1 MIQVHDSPTMKPLQ
15 ASSGD
20 VLADRRAG
28 YAEMLFSSGDHA
40 AAADLMRDA
49 LDLSPGWALGWFRLG
64 EMREA
69 AGALDAAAEA
79 WTTALALDPRDRPG
93 AALKLALIGRAPP
106 VETSPSAFVEALF
119 DQYADTFDAAL
130 VEKLAYRVP
139 ALLADALHIQG
150 GRTFRLALDLGCGTG
165 LTGEVLRPYVQR
177 LEGFDISARMLGR
190 ARARGIYDRLE
201 KADLQDF
208 HYGGDRPDLVVAADV
223 LIYLGGLD
231 RVAKAVAGLLAPG
244 GLFAFSVELLAGE
257 GDFALQP
264 SRRYAH
270 SEPYIRRLL
279 GENGLDALWLEERV
293 IRQDRGE
300 PVTGL
305 IVLAKSL
312 LPVHGGE
319 KRSA

>member
-1 MIQVHDSPTMKPLQ
+1 MKPLQ

-20 VLADRRAG
+20 MLADRRAD

-49 LDLSPGWALGWFRLG
+49 LDLTPGWALGWFRLG

-79 WTTALALDPRDRPG
+79 WLAALRFDPRDRLG
-93 AALKLALIGRAPP
+93 AALRLALMGRVPRADAP
-106 VETSPSAFVEALF
+106 PSAFVEALF

-139 ALLADALHIQG
+139 ALLSDALHRQG
-150 GRTFRLALDLGCGTG
+150 GRIFDLALDLGCGTG
-165 LTGEVLRPYVQR
+165 LTGEMLRPFARR
-177 LEGFDISARMLGR
+177 LEGFDISARMLAK

-208 HYGGDRPDLVVAADV
+208 RYESGEPDLVVAADV
-223 LIYLGGLD
+223 FMYLGALA
-231 RVAKAVAGLLAPG
+231 RVTEAVAGLLARD
-244 GLFAFSVELLAGE
+244 GLFAFSVERLAGE
-257 GDFALQP
+257 GDFALLP

-270 SEPYIRRLL
+270 SEPYVRRVLA
-279 GENGLDALWLEERV
+279 ENGLNVLWLDEQV

-300 PVTGL
+300 PIIGL
-305 IVLAKSL
+305 IVVAGSVKLA
-312 LPVHGGE
+312 
-319 KRSA
+319 

>member
-1 MIQVHDSPTMKPLQ
+1 MKPLQ

-79 WTTALALDPRDRPG
+79 WTTVLELDPRDRPG
-93 AALKLALIGRAPP
+93 AALKLALIGRAPQA
-106 VETSPSAFVEALF
+106 ETSPSAFAEALF

-139 ALLADALHIQG
+139 ALLADAIHMQG
-150 GRTFRLALDLGCGTG
+150 GRLFRLALDLGCGTG
-165 LTGEVLRPYVQR
+165 LMGEVLRPYVQR
-177 LEGFDISARMLGR
+177 LEGFDISARMLAKAR
-190 ARARGIYDRLE
+190 ARAVYDRLE
-201 KADLQDF
+201 KADLLDF
-208 HYGGDRPDLVVAADV
+208 RYEGGRPDLIAAADV
-223 LIYLGGLD
+223 FLYLGALE
-231 RVAKAVAGLLAPG
+231 RVAKTVAGLLAPD
-244 GLFAFSVELLAGE
+244 GLFAFSVELLAGD

-270 SEPYIRRLL
+270 SEPYIRRILA
-279 GENGLDALWLEERV
+279 EAGLDVRWLEEQV
-293 IRQDRGE
+293 IRQDRGQ
-300 PVTGL
+300 PVIGL
-305 IVLAKSL
+305 IVLAG
-312 LPVHGGE
+312 H
-319 KRSA
+319 ATA

>member
-1 MIQVHDSPTMKPLQ
+1 MKPLQ

-79 WTTALALDPRDRPG
+79 WTTALELDPRDRPG
-93 AALKLALIGRAPP
+93 AALKLALIGRAPSA
-106 VETSPSAFVEALF
+106 ETSSSAFVEALF

-139 ALLADALHIQG
+139 ALLSDAIHMQG
-150 GRTFRLALDLGCGTG
+150 RNTFRLALDLGCGTG
-165 LTGEVLRPYVQR
+165 LMGEVLRPHVER
-177 LEGFDISARMLGR
+177 LEGFDISGRMLAKAR
-190 ARARGIYDRLE
+190 ARAIYDRLE

-208 HYGGDRPDLVVAADV
+208 RYEGGRPDLIVAADV
-223 LIYLGGLD
+223 LIYLGALE
-231 RVAKAVAGLLAPG
+231 RVAKTVAGLLSPG
-244 GLFAFSVELLAGE
+244 GLFAFSVERLARE

-270 SEPYIRRLL
+270 SEPYVRRLL
-279 GENGLDALWLEERV
+279 GENGLDVLWLEEHVLRL
-293 IRQDRGE
+293 DRGE
-300 PVTGL
+300 PVVGL
-305 IVLAKSL
+305 IVVASF
-312 LPVHGGE
+312 PPP
-319 KRSA
+319 

>member
-1 MIQVHDSPTMKPLQ
+1 MKPLQ

-79 WTTALALDPRDRPG
+79 WTTALELDPRDRSG
-93 AALKLALIGRAPP
+93 AALKLAVIGRAPSA
-106 VETSPSAFVEALF
+106 ETSSSAFVEALF

-139 ALLADALHIQG
+139 ALLSDAVHMQRRG
-150 GRTFRLALDLGCGTG
+150 TFRLALDLGCGTG
-165 LTGEVLRPYVQR
+165 LMGEVLRPHVER
-177 LEGFDISARMLGR
+177 LEGFDISARMLAKAR
-190 ARARGIYDRLE
+190 ARAIYDRLE

-208 HYGGDRPDLVVAADV
+208 RYEGGRPDLIVAADV
-223 LIYLGGLD
+223 LIYLGALE
-231 RVAKAVAGLLAPG
+231 RVAKTVAGLLSPG
-244 GLFAFSVELLAGE
+244 GLFAFSVERLAGE

-270 SEPYIRRLL
+270 SEPYVRRLL
-279 GENGLDALWLEERV
+279 GENGLDVLWLEEHVLRL
-293 IRQDRGE
+293 DRGE
-300 PVTGL
+300 PVVGL
-305 IVLAKSL
+305 IVMASF
-312 LPVHGGE
+312 PPP
-319 KRSA
+319 